1 MRNIMHDNRDF
12 YRLLFDKGPYPTLII
27 KEGQFIDCNSATITL
42 LAYAN
47 KQAFLKLGPADIS
60 PAFQPDGE
68 CSKVKAAA
76 LIARILS
83 SGFECFDWTLQGSD
97 GELINVQVIATVMV
111 LNNATIIHSEW
122 RNIRAQQQQQQ
133 QQLLQQQLLST
144 NVQLTLEIAE
154 LKSTVLAQQN
164 KQLRAINQR
173 YLTSFILAPI
183 GILHLSPNGHF
194 LEVNEGFCQFIG
206 YDYEQLLA
214 LDIKQLECPY
224 CLPVFEPLLKTL
236 TATSANI
243 TQETCY
249 IHQNGQRIWGR
260 STLKIIK
267 DAEGQIDYVLQL
279 IEDITQQKADQ
290 QQLIYLSQA
299 VEQSSNPVV
308 ITDLS
313 GNMEY
318 VNASFIANSGYS
330 KEDLLGNNQ
339 RLLKSG
345 KTPNSTYQSMFKAM
359 QAGENWQG
367 EFINQSKLGVE
378 YIVSTHISPIRND
391 CGEISH
397 YLGVKEDITLSNA
410 FRLALQNSQ
419 TFTMSILDSLP
430 SEIAVI
436 DRDGFIVATNQPWRD
451 FGNNNGISTTTDN
464 WLGINYLSY
473 YDKYNEMY
481 PDITTLTLSA
491 ANGIKQVQAG
501 NIDIFKLEYPCHR
514 DDHDI
519 WFEMQVKALNT
530 GSGEVIIQHTNINKF
545 KEAQFELAAAKIAA
559 EHSANVKS
567 DFLATMSHEIR
578 TPMNAIIGF
587 SKLALYQD
595 FSPDALDYFA
605 KINSASTNLL
615 SLLNDI
621 LDLSRL
627 GAQSINLEPMAFRLD
642 SMVNSLQMLFIDACS
657 SKGLTLNLTIDEK
670 IPLGLLGDVNRLQ
683 QILINLL
690 GNAIKFTESG
700 SVSLAISLQ
709 LLQQSQVRLVFSVK
723 DTGIGIASEHHPK
736 LFLPFSQVDG
746 SITRLYGGS
755 GLGLAICNELLSL
768 MGSQLTLSSEPEQGS
783 TFSFELCLAVLP
795 LHLANNVASAQ
806 PSQLTAKD
814 PIQSLAGYKVLVV
827 EDNIINQQVVTEFLR
842 LSGILVSVANNG
854 VEALELLAQN
864 DFAAVLMDM
873 HMPVMDGFETTKQ
886 IRLQTRFKNLPVLA
900 LSAGVTTEE
909 QVRCLASGINEFIS
923 KPVNP
928 DQLLNALIR
937 WIKPEAAETA
947 LAIIAAPL
955 SYDDLAVF
963 DFKTILTLI
972 GHNQSLLLDI
982 LKTFKD
988 SFVHFLAD
996 LNALLLAKD
1005 RLAAQALVH
1014 ALKGTSG
1021 NMGAMR
1027 LYAAVSALD
1036 AELKVSLPNA
1046 ASVQSFS
1053 LIFIETMADLD
1064 NILKPLES

>member
-12 YRLLFDKGPYPTLII
+12 YRLMFDKGPYPTLII
-27 KEGQFIDCNSATITL
+27 KEGQFIDCNAATIAL
-42 LAYAN
+42 LAYTN

-68 CSKVKAAA
+68 CSIEKAAG

-83 SGFECFDWTLQGSD
+83 SGFECFEWTLQGSD

-122 RNIRAQQQQQQ
+122 RNIRTQQQQQQ
-133 QQLLQQQLLST
+133 QQLLSANLL
-144 NVQLTLEIAE
+144 QALEISD

-164 KQLRAINQR
+164 KHLTALIQR
-173 YLTSFILAPI
+173 YQTTFKLAPI
-183 GILHLSPNGHF
+183 GILHLSISGHF
-194 LEVNEGFCQFIG
+194 LDINEGFCQFIG
-206 YDYEQLLA
+206 YDFEQLLA
-214 LDIKQLECPY
+214 LNIKQLECPY

-236 TATSANI
+236 TATSTNI

-267 DAEGQIDYVLQL
+267 DAEGNIDYVLQL
-279 IEDITQQKADQ
+279 IEDITQYKADQ
-290 QQLIYLSQA
+290 QQITMLSQA
-299 VEQSSNPVV
+299 VEQSQNPIA

-313 GNMEY
+313 GNIEY
-318 VNASFIANSGYS
+318 VNASLIALSGYS
-330 KEDLLGNNQ
+330 KEELLGNNLSML
-339 RLLKSG
+339 RSE
-345 KTPNSTYQSMFKAM
+345 KTPNSIYQSLYKAM
-359 QAGENWQG
+359 QADETWQG
-367 EFINQSKLGVE
+367 ELIKRSKSGIEFV
-378 YIVSTHISPIRND
+378 VSTHISPIRID
-391 CGEISH
+391 CGQIRH
-397 YLGVKEDITLSNA
+397 YLSVNEDITLRNA
-410 FRLALQNSQ
+410 FKLALQDSQ
-419 TFTMSILDSLP
+419 TFTTSILDSLP

-436 DRDGFIVATNQPWRD
+436 DRDGIIVATNQPWRD
-451 FGNNNGISTTTDN
+451 FGNNGISNTADY
-464 WLGINYLSY
+464 WLGINYLNCY
-473 YDKYNEMY
+473 ANYNEVQAETS
-481 PDITTLTLSA
+481 PFILSA
-491 ANGIKQVQAG
+491 ANGIKQVQDG
-501 NIDIFKLEYPCHR
+501 KIEVFRLEYPCTT
-514 DDHDI
+514 DGI
-519 WFEMQVKALNT
+519 ELWFEMQVKALNT
-530 GSGEVIIQHTNINKF
+530 GAGEIIIQHTNINTF

-559 EHSANVKS
+559 EHAANVKS

-595 FSPDALDYFA
+595 FSPEALDYFA
-605 KINSASTNLL
+605 KINSASTSLL

-627 GAQSINLEPMAFRLD
+627 GAQSINLEPIAFQLD
-642 SMVNSLQMLFIDACS
+642 SMVDSLHTLFIDACS

-670 IPLGLLGDVNRLQ
+670 IPLGLLGDVSRLH

-690 GNAIKFTESG
+690 GNAVKFTESG

-709 LLQQSQVRLVFSVK
+709 QLQQSQVRLVFSVK
-723 DTGIGIASEHHPK
+723 DTGIGIASEDHPK

-746 SITRLYGGS
+746 SITRRYGGS

-768 MGSQLTLSSEPEQGS
+768 MGSQLSLSSVPEQGS

-795 LHLANNVASAQ
+795 LNLANNAASAQ
-806 PSQLTAKD
+806 PSKLTCKD
-814 PIQSLAGYKVLVV
+814 NNQSLAGYEVLVV
-827 EDNIINQQVVTEFLR
+827 EDNIINQQVVTEFLG
-842 LSGILVSVANNG
+842 LSGILVTLANNG
-854 VEALELLAQN
+854 VEALELLAQQQ
-864 DFAAVLMDM
+864 FSAVLMDM
-873 HMPVMDGFETTKQ
+873 HMPVMDGFETTRQ
-886 IRLQTRFKNLPVLA
+886 IRLQARFKNLPVLA

-909 QVRCLASGINEFIS
+909 QARCLAAGINEFIS

-928 DQLLNALIR
+928 DLLLNALIR
-937 WIKPEAAETA
+937 WIKPEAAETP

-963 DFKTILTLI
+963 DFKTVLTLI

-982 LKTFKD
+982 LQLFKE
-988 SFVHFLAD
+988 SLPNFLVD

-1014 ALKGTSG
+1014 SLKGTSG

-1064 NILKPLES
+1064 NILKPLE

>member
-299 VEQSSNPVV
+299 LEQSQNPVV

-345 KTPNSTYQSMFKAM
+345 KTPDSTYQLMFKAM
-359 QAGENWQG
+359 QEGQNWQG
-367 EFINQSKLGVE
+367 EFINHSKLGIE

-397 YLGVKEDITLSNA
+397 YLGVKEDITHRNTL
-410 FRLALQNSQ
+410 RLALQDSQ
-419 TFTMSILDSLP
+419 QFTTSILDSLL

-436 DRDGFIVATNQPWRD
+436 DRDGFIVATNQPWRQ
-451 FGNNNGISTTTDN
+451 FGVKNGLGYTYDD
-464 WLGINYLSY
+464 WVGINYLNCYSN
-473 YDKYNEMY
+473 YNEVY
-481 PDITTLTLSA
+481 AETSPFILNAS
-491 ANGIKQVQAG
+491 NGIKQVQDG
-501 NIDIFKLEYPCHR
+501 KLEVFRLEYPCSI
-514 DDHDI
+514 DGTDI

-530 GSGEVIIQHTNINKF
+530 ESGEIIIQHTNIDTYKQI
-545 KEAQFELAAAKIAA
+545 EFELAAAKFTA
-559 EHSANVKS
+559 EQATTVKS
-567 DFLATMSHEIR
+567 EFLATMSHEIR

-595 FSPDALDYFA
+595 FSPEAQSYFA
-605 KINSASTNLL
+605 KINTASTSLL
-615 SLLNDI
+615 SLLNGI

-627 GAQSINLEPMAFRLD
+627 AAQSINLEPIAFQLD
-642 SMVNSLQMLFIDACS
+642 SMVDSLHMLFIDASS

-670 IPLGLLGDVNRLQ
+670 VPLGLLGDANRLQ

-700 SVSLAISLQ
+700 NVSLAISLQ
-709 LLQQSQVRLVFSVK
+709 QSQQSLVRLVFSVK
-723 DTGIGIASEHHPK
+723 DTGIGIASEHQHK

-768 MGSQLTLSSEPEQGS
+768 MDSQLSLCSIPNQGS
-783 TFSFELCLAVLP
+783 TFSFELNLAVLP
-795 LHLANNVASAQ
+795 LNFISNTDQANSFKLNSNEHN
-806 PSQLTAKD
+806 PT
-814 PIQSLAGYKVLVV
+814 LAGYKVLVV
-827 EDNIINQQVVTEFLR
+827 EDNIINQQVVTEFLS

-854 VEALELLAQN
+854 KEALELLAQN
-864 DFAAVLMDM
+864 DFSAVLMDM
-873 HMPVMDGFETTKQ
+873 HMPVMDGFETTQ
-886 IRLQTRFKNLPVLA
+886 QLRLQPRFKNLPIFA
-900 LSAGVTTEE
+900 LSAGVTAEE
-909 QVRCLASGINEFIS
+909 QARCLASGINEFIS
-923 KPVNP
+923 KPITP
-928 DQLLNALIR
+928 EQLLTVLTR
-937 WIKPEAAETA
+937 WIKPVAIPAQRVNVAATA
-947 LAIIAAPL
+947 L
-955 SYDDLAVF
+955 YDDLALF
-963 DFKTILTLI
+963 DFKNILALI
-972 GHNQSLLLDI
+972 GNNQALLIDI
-982 LKTFKD
+982 LQTFKD
-988 SFVHFLAD
+988 SFHSFPAE
-996 LNALLLAKD
+996 LNALLLTKD
-1005 RLAAQALVH
+1005 RLAIQAIVH
-1014 ALKGTSG
+1014 TLKGTAG
-1021 NMGAMR
+1021 NMGAVR
-1027 LYAAVSALD
+1027 LHAAVTLFD
-1036 AELKVSLPNA
+1036 AELKVSLPNEDRL
-1046 ASVQSFS
+1046 QSFS
-1053 LIFIETMADLD
+1053 QTFIATMASLD
-1064 NILKPLES
+1064 NILKS